1 MFKVVSTPDEL
12 LKVYA
17 VRSIVFVEEQHCP
30 WNEEF
35 DGLDEGAVH
44 ILGEQDGEPVAAG
57 RIHFIGDYA
66 KLERIA
72 VRAAHRGR
80 GIGDRLVKYML
91 NVARGHGCTTFKMH
105 AQAHLTGFYRA
116 HGFDVCGG
124 LFQEVGIDHYP
135 MIRQD

>member
-12 LKVYA
+12 FKVYA
-17 VRSIVFVEEQHCP
+17 VRSIVFVEEQRCP
-30 WNEEF
+30 WDEEF

-57 RIHFIGDYA
+57 RIRLMGDYA

-72 VRAAHRGR
+72 VRTAYRGR
-80 GIGDRLVKYML
+80 GIGDRLVEYML
-91 NVARGHGCTTFKMH
+91 DVARRHGCTTFKMH

-116 HGFDVCGG
+116 HGFCVCGE
-124 LFQEVGIDHYP
+124 LFQEAGIDHYP

>member
-1 MFKVVSTPDEL
+1 MFKVVSTLDEL

-30 WNEEF
+30 WDEEF
-35 DGLDEGAVH
+35 DSLDDGAVH
-44 ILGEQDGEPVAAG
+44 ILGEQDREPVAAA
-57 RIHFIGDYA
+57 RIRFMGDYA

-72 VRAAHRGR
+72 VRAAYRGR
-80 GIGDRLVKYML
+80 GIGDRLVEYM
-91 NVARGHGCTTFKMH
+91 VEIARRHGRTTFKMH

-116 HGFDVCGG
+116 HGFDVCGE
-124 LFQEVGIDHYP
+124 LFQEAGIDHYP